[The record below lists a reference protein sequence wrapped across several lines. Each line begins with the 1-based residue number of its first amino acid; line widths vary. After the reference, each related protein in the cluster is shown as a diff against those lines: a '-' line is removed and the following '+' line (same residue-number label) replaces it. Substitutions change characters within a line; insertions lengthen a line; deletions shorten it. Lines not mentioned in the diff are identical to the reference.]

1 MKYTKTCPKCRNSN
15 IVRFNGFSGAYG
27 AGNHIETGVFSSVN
41 VNRYVCCYCGY
52 TEEWIDTEDLS
63 TIVNS
68 KKAIR

>member
-1 MKYTKTCPKCRNSN
+1 MKYTKTCPKCHNSN

-27 AGNHIETGVFSSVN
+27 AGNNIATGAFSSVN

-52 TEEWIDTEDLS
+52 SEEWIDTEDLS